1 MKVRVLLLDETEHWS
16 EDIVHRANRIFGIY
30 LYDPD
35 KAVHGC
41 EFTPS
46 YELTFVGSAPEQVP
60 EDDETREAFCDKIMD
75 EDSKCEP
82 ISYIHCN
89 TIDQMPEIEA
99 GEFKAGTYSLT
110 HLNDG
115 EWEDMDE
122 AAEYWRG
129 NPGY

>member
-1 MKVRVLLLDETEHWS
+1 MKVRVLVLDETKNWC

-35 KAVHGC
+35 KQTHCC

-46 YELTFVGSAPEQVP
+46 YELTFVGSVP
-60 EDDETREAFCDKIMD
+60 EKIPKDAYAGEAFLD
-75 EDSKCEP
+75 EIADGDNQCEP
-82 ISYIHCN
+82 IEYIHCN